1 MSLWVVI
8 HEQAE
13 MEYGQHKTKKAATG
27 AAKEMQ
33 DAHDKAEALHNGE
46 PVTFRVEKRVDQEP
60 VAEEA
65 PAEEE

>member
-1 MSLWVVI
+1 MSWAVI

-13 MEYGQHKTKKAATG
+13 QEYGLHKTKKAATA

-33 DAHDKAEALHNGE
+33 NAHEKVEALHNGE
-46 PVTFRVEKRVDQEP
+46 PITFRVEKRVDQEP

>member
-1 MSLWVVI
+1 MSWIVI

-13 MEYGQHKTKKAATG
+13 QEYGWHKTKKAATA

-33 DAHDKAEALHNGE
+33 AAHEKVEALHNGE
-46 PVTFRVEKRVDQEP
+46 PITFRVEKRVDQEP

-65 PAEEE
+65 PVEEE

>member
-1 MSLWVVI
+1 MSWVVV

-13 MEYGQHKTKKAATG
+13 LDYGLHKTKKAATA

-33 DAHDKAEALHNGE
+33 DAHAKVEALHNGE

-65 PAEEE
+65 PVEEE

>member
-1 MSLWVVI
+1 MSWAVI

-13 MEYGQHKTKKAATG
+13 QDYGLHKTKKAATA

-33 DAHDKAEALHNGE
+33 AAHEKIEALHKGE
-46 PVTFRVEKRVDQEP
+46 PITFRVKKRVDQEP

-65 PAEEE
+65 PVEEE

>member
-1 MSLWVVI
+1 MSWVVI

-13 MEYGQHKTKKAATG
+13 QDYGLHKTKKAATA

-33 DAHDKAEALHNGE
+33 GAHEKIEALHQGE
-46 PVTFRVEKRVDQEP
+46 PITFRVEKRVDQEP

-65 PAEEE
+65 PVEEE